1 MANAT
6 VFFLYLLI
14 MFDDPIIIAAVASL
28 ITAVAS
34 GITGLFARMREKQKL
49 RDEGKLNDK

>member
-1 MANAT
+1 
-6 VFFLYLLI
+6 
-14 MFDDPIIIAAVASL
+14 MFEDPIIIAAVASL